1 LQTEP
6 ANKLFSSAYRK
17 RYPRGC
23 AAHAAYE
30 QACDQ
35 GADAETRAKLNAAYE
50 RACTADE
57 KERVAALANSTFK
70 L

>member
-1 LQTEP
+1 MQTAP
-6 ANKLFSSAYRK
+6 ANKMFSTAYRK

-30 QACDQ
+30 QACEQD
-35 GADAETRAKLNAAYE
+35 ADAETRAKLNAAYE

-57 KERVAALANSTFK
+57 KERGAALASSTFK

>member
-1 LQTEP
+1 MQTAP
-6 ANKLFSSAYRK
+6 ANKMFSTAYRK

-35 GADAETRAKLNAAYE
+35 GADAEAR
-50 RACTADE
+50 R
-57 KERVAALANSTFK
+57 R
-70 L
+70 